1 MLPTEEILLTALAE
15 HDAKEGEAV
24 DRSDVISKSFVALD
38 SPGNVGRTA
47 DRITYT
53 ICSDGYVSRF
63 LTTAQGLPR
72 H

>member
-24 DRSDVISKSFVALD
+24 DRSEVISKAFVALD
-38 SPGNVGRTA
+38 CPGNVSRVVDRT
-47 DRITYT
+47 TYI
-53 ICSDGYVSRF
+53 ICSVDCLCRF
-63 LTTAQGLPR
+63 LTTVQASRR